1 MKRLP
6 ALPPRAFDAG
16 VALFAGFIGGASGL
30 NRGQP
35 GVPAAAVGV
44 FAAMGLILYLRRSH
58 PGAIVA
64 IEAAGILAVIAMG
77 TKLDPS
83 FPAVLISAYSVAV
96 YGSRPLSM
104 TAGGIGVAL
113 LAGIGIA
120 SASHPGSWP
129 RVHSTG
135 PTVIAAVGAWLVG
148 LVIRKQ
154 FDVRNAHVAELAER
168 AELMEERASN
178 AILAERLR
186 IARELHDIVAH
197 HLSVVVIQ
205 AQGAQRMADRDAARA
220 RAAMA
225 EVERTGRTALD
236 EMRRLLGLLRTGEA
250 GATAGEASASAAEAG
265 ATTATGGAYA
275 PARGLADV
283 DDLAQRM
290 RSAGLPVTVR
300 RDGEP
305 REVPED
311 VGLTIYRII
320 QESLTNVLRH
330 AGPASAAV
338 RLCFGEDLEV
348 TITDDGRGAAAALGR
363 PTAPEAGRGT
373 LGMTER
379 VAMLGGRLSYG
390 PQAGGGYRV
399 HARIPL

>member
-6 ALPPRAFDAG
+6 TLPPRAFDAG
-16 VALFAGFIGGASGL
+16 VALFAGIIGGASGL
-30 NRGQP
+30 GRGDP

-44 FAAMGLILYLRRSH
+44 FAVMGLILYPRRRI
-58 PGAIVA
+58 PGTVLALEAIGVLA
-64 IEAAGILAVIAMG
+64 IIATG
-77 TKLDPS
+77 AKLDPS
-83 FPAVLISAYSVAV
+83 FPAVLISAYSAAV
-96 YGSRPLSM
+96 YGNRRLM
-104 TAGGIGVAL
+104 VTAGVVGVAL

-129 RVHSTG
+129 RVHAAG
-135 PTVIAAVGAWLVG
+135 PTVIAAVGSWLVG

-154 FDVRNAHVAELAER
+154 FAARNAHAAER
-168 AELMEERASN
+168 AERADLMEQRASN

-205 AQGAQRMADRDAARA
+205 AQGAQRMAGRDVMRT

-250 GATAGEASASAAEAG
+250 EVAASQAG
-265 ATTATGGAYA
+265 AYV
-275 PARGLADV
+275 PALGLADV
-283 DDLAQRM
+283 DDLAERM
-290 RSAGLPVTVR
+290 RGAGLPVTIV

-305 REVPED
+305 GEVPED
-311 VGLTIYRII
+311 VSLTIYRII
-320 QESLTNVLRH
+320 QESLTNVLKH
-330 AGPASAAV
+330 AGPASATV
-338 RLCFGEDLEV
+338 RLCFGRDLEV
-348 TITDDGRGAAAALGR
+348 TITDDGRGAAAALDK
-363 PTAPEAGRGT
+363 PAAPGAGRGT

-379 VAMLGGRLSYG
+379 VAAFGGRLSVG
-390 PQAGGGYRV
+390 PQPGGGYRV
-399 HARIPL
+399 HARIPQ